1 MLTSNMTN
9 WRVSNDPNS
18 PLQKLRG
25 EWVRDF
31 GAAISGIARV
41 DKRFYNDGLIIALN
55 TIDQS

>member
-1 MLTSNMTN
+1 MTN